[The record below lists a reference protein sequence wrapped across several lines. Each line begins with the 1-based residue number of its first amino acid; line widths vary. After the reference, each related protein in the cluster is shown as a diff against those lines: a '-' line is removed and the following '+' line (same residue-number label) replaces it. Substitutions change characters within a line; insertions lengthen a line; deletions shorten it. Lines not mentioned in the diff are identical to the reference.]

1 MFREVLATAPQDD
14 MLEGFYQSLGV
25 PLLSSLVKKET
36 NLGNLRRDQSDAQ
49 KMRKHII
56 ERARLFI
63 YEHGQD
69 IRHDAKWLEKHLS
82 VTLIDSIVVTQ
93 TLQGYGVRPFRE
105 KKTAAIETGKGK
117 DIILYIVKD
126 PDLYEVAYWIAGQLL
141 NRRKQND
148 ILALEMV
155 LSSDLRRLRSKGYN
169 VDRILWKKE
178 YETKLAEEERKKQA
192 AEEEKLR
199 AEQKRLSEKER
210 SLPPPPYEAAT
221 PARDTP
227 PTINGQHA
235 TPIGPNMPGS
245 FFDSPQELENNHAL
259 AAAGE
264 NPLQNFL
271 SSAPEW
277 ARQISDRFRGSTV
290 THQPAQPSLP
300 SSQGNPVT
308 SERNIAQ
315 NLVNA
320 VNACRSH
327 TSSSIFSKPTTANVE
342 EAKGSYCDSTPAQ
355 DMSFL
360 TDTAAGIKFFIAN
373 HIPSRSEFF
382 AAHAAGINTFGYL
395 LLDIASVFNM
405 RPQSMHVFYDNRG
418 ATIAFNESG
427 ALFFNYHWFEQLHL
441 PHFDTSRDVRIH
453 AVSWWWITMCHELA
467 HNLVKEHSASHS
479 FYTESFVQQY
489 FMKVM
494 AKILQY

>member
-1 MFREVLATAPQDD
+1 
-14 MLEGFYQSLGV
+14 MLENFYQSLGV

-36 NLGNLRRDQSDAQ
+36 NLGSLRRDQTDAQ

-82 VTLIDSIVVTQ
+82 VRLIDSILVTQ
-93 TLQGYGVRPFRE
+93 TLQGYEVRPFRE
-105 KKTAAIETGKGK
+105 KKTAAIETGKGT

-126 PDLYEVAYWIAGQLL
+126 PDLYEVAYWITGQLL

-155 LSSDLRRLRSKGYN
+155 LSSDLRRLRIKGYN
-169 VDRILWKKE
+169 VDRILRQKE

-199 AEQKRLSEKER
+199 LEQNRLSEKETNPA
-210 SLPPPPYEAAT
+210 PPPPYEVAT
-221 PARDTP
+221 PARDKR

-235 TPIGPNMPGS
+235 TPIGPSMPGA
-245 FFDSPQELENNHAL
+245 FFDSPQEFENKHAL
-259 AAAGE
+259 AGTGE
-264 NPLQNFL
+264 NSLQNFL

-277 ARQISDRFRGSTV
+277 ARQIGDRIRGSAITS
-290 THQPAQPSLP
+290 QPAQPSLP

-315 NLVNA
+315 NLTNA

-327 TSSSIFSKPTTANVE
+327 TSSSIFSKPTTTNVE
-342 EAKGSYCDSTPAQ
+342 ESKGSYCDSTPAQ

-360 TDTAAGIKFFIAN
+360 TDTAAGIKFYIAN
-373 HIPSRSEFF
+373 HISTPSEFF
-382 AAHAAGINTFGYL
+382 AAHATGIHRFGHL
-395 LLDIASVFNM
+395 LLDIASVFNV

-441 PHFDTSRDVRIH
+441 PHFETSRDVRIH

-489 FMKVM
+489 FMKIM